1 MTDPVKRPKSF
12 IPPTPPELPRPRSLS
27 RGATVQAL
35 YQMDLAGTDLN
46 TVIAEFETH
55 RLTPQKSLVI
65 VAARDHDD
73 DSDKADAHRDTTG
86 DSPNTAKPRK
96 KAPYSSEDRAP
107 LVRELP
113 ATVRETDPGETL
125 EGADIQFFA
134 DLMRGVVRRQR
145 DIDPLVDQHLA
156 EGWRLVRIDS
166 TLRAILRAATFEL
179 LERTDVPVRVVISEY
194 INIAHAF
201 FDGDEPKVVNG
212 VLDRIARSARVG
224 EMPASAGVPQSRR

>member
-1 MTDPVKRPKSF
+1 
-12 IPPTPPELPRPRSLS
+12 
-27 RGATVQAL
+27 
-35 YQMDLAGTDLN
+35 MDLAGTDLN

-55 RLTPQKSLVI
+55 RLSPQHSVILV
-65 VAARDHDD
+65 AERPGNGDANDEDD
-73 DSDKADAHRDTTG
+73 GGRNGPHRKAKRAGRH
-86 DSPNTAKPRK
+86 
-96 KAPYSSEDRAP
+96 SSEDAAP
-107 LVRELP
+107 QVRPLP
-113 ATVRETDPGETL
+113 PSVRETDPGETL
-125 EGADIQFFA
+125 EGADIQYFA

-145 DIDPLVDQHLA
+145 DIDPMIDHYLA

-212 VLDRIARSARVG
+212 VLDRIARKARAI
-224 EMPASAGVPQSRR
+224 EMPTPAGSSPSRG